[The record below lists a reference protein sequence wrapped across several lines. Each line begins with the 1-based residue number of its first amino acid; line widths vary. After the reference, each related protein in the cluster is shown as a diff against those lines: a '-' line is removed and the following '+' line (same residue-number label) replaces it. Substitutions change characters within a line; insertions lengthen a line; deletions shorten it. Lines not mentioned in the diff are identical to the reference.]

1 MLNISNIV
9 GVIDKSKVRFD
20 EPMSKHTTIKIGGKA
35 DVLVIPTNIEDIIN
49 VLKFA
54 KENNVQVTVIGNG
67 SKLLVRDKGIRGI
80 VIKISSKF
88 SE

>member
-54 KENNVQVTVIGNG
+54 K
-67 SKLLVRDKGIRGI
+67 
-80 VIKISSKF
+80 
-88 SE
+88 